1 MEIEII
7 QMIFLFFKTCAMFI
21 KTLYF
26 FDRKKSFDVLNYKFN
41 GPSPSGKASGFGL
54 DIPRFES

>member
-21 KTLYF
+21 KNLFF
-26 FDRKKSFDVLNYKFN
+26 FDRKKSFDVLK
-41 GPSPSGKASGFGL
+41 
-54 DIPRFES
+54 